1 MADGPIDNYSAK
13 GTYKGPLANL
23 KGKTADLVVYR
34 STGRCTARFHDPATG
49 YANGGHD
56 FPADNFNITNRED

>member
-1 MADGPIDNYSAK
+1 MADGPVDNYDTT

-34 STGRCTARFHDPATG
+34 STGRCMARFHDINTG
-49 YANGGHD
+49 YGSGQHD
-56 FPADNFNITNRED
+56 FETAAFTLKDK